1 LIDAGHFDVNTG
13 YAAVNRI
20 RCDDMHPYIYKTHDG
35 GKTWTK
41 IVNGLP
47 DVPINAVREDPKKKG
62 LLFASS
68 ETATYLSVDDGGHWQ
83 SLRLNMPATSVRDL
97 IIKDNDLV
105 VATHGRG
112 FWILDDISRLRQ
124 INNNITQHILF
135 KPGNAI
141 RVRWNVNTDT
151 PLPPDE
157 PAGQNPP
164 DGASIDYY
172 LNDNVQGEVM
182 LDIFDA
188 NGKSVR
194 HYSSSDTLYKIPTV
208 NIPLYWIR
216 PQQILS
222 NQQGAH
228 RFTWD
233 LHYEPLNL
241 PASFPMTAIYKNTA
255 PSSTSPWVMPGKYT
269 IKLSVAGQTYIQA
282 ITVTMDPRV
291 KTTTADLKKQ
301 FDLSMICY
309 EGRKAISDITN
320 QTVSLHQ
327 QIKILIANDAGK
339 LTESLTS
346 LDKRIIDFGNS
357 KDKSKSLNAVNS
369 SFVSLFDL
377 LQESDMP
384 PIMKMNN
391 EVNEAETKMKELE
404 QLWKKTK
411 SVDIPEIN
419 TQLKK
424 EGLNELKIR

>member
-1 LIDAGHFDVNTG
+1 
-13 YAAVNRI
+13 
-20 RCDDMHPYIYKTHDG
+20 
-35 GKTWTK
+35 
-41 IVNGLP
+41 
-47 DVPINAVREDPKKKG
+47 
-62 LLFASS
+62 
-68 ETATYLSVDDGGHWQ
+68 
-83 SLRLNMPATSVRDL
+83 
-97 IIKDNDLV
+97 
-105 VATHGRG
+105 
-112 FWILDDISRLRQ
+112 
-124 INNNITQHILF
+124 
-135 KPGNAI
+135 
-141 RVRWNVNTDT
+141 
-151 PLPPDE
+151 
-157 PAGQNPP
+157 
-164 DGASIDYY
+164 
-172 LNDNVQGEVM
+172 
-182 LDIFDA
+182 
-188 NGKSVR
+188 
-194 HYSSSDTLYKIPTV
+194 
-208 NIPLYWIR
+208 
-216 PQQILS
+216 
-222 NQQGAH
+222 
-228 RFTWD
+228 
-233 LHYEPLNL
+233 
-241 PASFPMTAIYKNTA
+241 
-255 PSSTSPWVMPGKYT
+255 MPGKYT